1 MKELQAGNLMLGLYL
16 WLKSSC
22 LHLEMYLI
30 VEHTFLE
37 RNVKKIHNQEGIID
51 NELQKP
57 VCHPPPTMVKSLLQL
72 LIRKLEHH
80 KWIVFYWQ
88 LSIFPPVF

>member
-1 MKELQAGNLMLGLYL
+1 MLSLYC
-16 WLKSSC
+16 WLKPSC

-30 VEHTFLE
+30 LEHNFLE
-37 RNVKKIHNQEGIID
+37 WNVKKIHNQEGIID

-57 VCHPPPTMVKSLLQL
+57 VRHPPPTMAKSLLQL

-80 KWIVFYWQ
+80 K
-88 LSIFPPVF
+88 

>member
-1 MKELQAGNLMLGLYL
+1 MLGLYF
-16 WLKSSC
+16 WLEPSC

-30 VEHTFLE
+30 LEHTFLE
-37 RNVKKIHNQEGIID
+37 WNVKKIHNQEGIID

-57 VCHPPPTMVKSLLQL
+57 VCHPPPTMAKSLLQL

-80 KWIVFYWQ
+80 KWIIFYWQ
-88 LSIFPPVF
+88 HSVFPPVF